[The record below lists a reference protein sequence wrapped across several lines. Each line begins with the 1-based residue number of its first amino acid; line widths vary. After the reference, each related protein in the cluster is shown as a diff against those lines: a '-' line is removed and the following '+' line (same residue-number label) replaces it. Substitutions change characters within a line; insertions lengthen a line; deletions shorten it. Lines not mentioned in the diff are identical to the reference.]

1 MGVNDM
7 TTFVRALS
15 KFDQILAR
23 GEGWVLMTMVVVM
36 TVVVLLQVIY
46 RYLLAQPLHW
56 SEELARYLFVWISIL
71 GAALSVQRR
80 GHFGMDFF
88 YRMLPDNGRRFL
100 IFVIYLLMG
109 VVILVL
115 LIQGIVLVQ
124 KTAAQQSPAMEI
136 SMGWAYACLPVGA
149 LLMAIHLLVIIIKE
163 SIEKAKTH

>member
-1 MGVNDM
+1 VLPQLFDHDGGFDTLGLTAGRRLVQCTQQCILELLNEQVGVFEFIDE
-7 TTFVRALS
+7 F
-15 KFDQILAR
+15 
-23 GEGWVLMTMVVVM
+23 
-36 TVVVLLQVIY
+36 
-46 RYLLAQPLHW
+46 
-56 SEELARYLFVWISIL
+56 EELARYLFVWISLL

-88 YRMLPDNGRRFL
+88 FRMLPEKGRRFL

-109 VVILVL
+109 GVIFVL

-149 LLMAIHLLVIIIKE
+149 ALMSIHLLAILLQEAMKE
-163 SIEKAKTH
+163 KGTL